1 MKTKNPAKR
10 ILKTAVIQMQSK
22 PYALNENLQLALN
35 LAKEAHDKGANLIV
49 LPELFDSGYCV
60 NENARERKRARL
72 KRVGLLNQI
81 LAFYGLKINDWQG
94 AKFVL
99 CDKKG
104 QSVIVNDL
112 GDLWGKAQKLAK
124 KEMDVLDSNLLAFL
138 NQQTHATH

>member
-1 MKTKNPAKR
+1 MCVLCGELVSSFHWSDENYGSDSYE
-10 ILKTAVIQMQSK
+10 ID
-22 PYALNENLQLALN
+22 ENLREPNAL
-35 LAKEAHDKGANLIV
+35 I
-49 LPELFDSGYCV
+49 ST

-112 GDLWGKAQKLAK
+112 GDLWGKAQNLAK
-124 KEMDVLDSNLLAFL
+124 KKMDALDSHLLAFL

>member
-1 MKTKNPAKR
+1 MCVLCGEL
-10 ILKTAVIQMQSK
+10 ISSFHWS
-22 PYALNENLQLALN
+22 NENYGSDSYEIDEN
-35 LAKEAHDKGANLIV
+35 LREPNAFISA
-49 LPELFDSGYCV
+49 

-72 KRVGLLNQI
+72 KRVRLLNQI

-112 GDLWGKAQKLAK
+112 GDLWDKAQNLAK
-124 KEMDVLDSNLLAFL
+124 KKMDALDSHLLAFL
-138 NQQTHATH
+138 NQNTNTTH

>member
-1 MKTKNPAKR
+1 MCVLCGELVSSFHWSDENYGSDSYE
-10 ILKTAVIQMQSK
+10 IDEGLKE
-22 PYALNENLQLALN
+22 PNAL
-35 LAKEAHDKGANLIV
+35 I
-49 LPELFDSGYCV
+49 ST

-124 KEMDVLDSNLLAFL
+124 KKMDALDSNLLAFL

>member
-1 MKTKNPAKR
+1 MCVLCGELISSFHWTDENYGSDGSDSYE
-10 ILKTAVIQMQSK
+10 ID
-22 PYALNENLQLALN
+22 ENL
-35 LAKEAHDKGANLIV
+35 KEPNVLI
-49 LPELFDSGYCV
+49 ST

-124 KEMDVLDSNLLAFL
+124 KEMDALDSHLLAFL
-138 NQQTHATH
+138 NQNTNTTH

>member
-1 MKTKNPAKR
+1 MCVLCGELISSFHWSDENYGSDSYE
-10 ILKTAVIQMQSK
+10 ID
-22 PYALNENLQLALN
+22 ENL
-35 LAKEAHDKGANLIV
+35 KEPNAFISA
-49 LPELFDSGYCV
+49 

-112 GDLWGKAQKLAK
+112 GDLWDKAQNLAK
-124 KEMDVLDSNLLAFL
+124 KKMDALDSHLLAFL
-138 NQQTHATH
+138 NQNTNTTH

>member
-1 MKTKNPAKR
+1 MCVLCGELISSFHWTDG
-10 ILKTAVIQMQSK
+10 SDGSGS
-22 PYALNENLQLALN
+22 YENENL
-35 LAKEAHDKGANLIV
+35 KGQNVLI
-49 LPELFDSGYCV
+49 SA

-72 KRVGLLNQI
+72 KRVRLLNQI

-104 QSVIVNDL
+104 QSVMVNDL
-112 GDLWGKAQKLAK
+112 GDLWGKVQNLAK
-124 KEMDVLDSNLLAFL
+124 KEMDALDSHLLAFL

>member
-1 MKTKNPAKR
+1 MCVLCGELISSFHWTDGSDENYG
-10 ILKTAVIQMQSK
+10 SD
-22 PYALNENLQLALN
+22 ENLREPN
-35 LAKEAHDKGANLIV
+35 VLI
-49 LPELFDSGYCV
+49 SA

-112 GDLWGKAQKLAK
+112 GDLWDKAQKLAK
-124 KEMDVLDSNLLAFL
+124 KEMDALDSNLLAFL
-138 NQQTHATH
+138 NQQTHAIR

>member
-1 MKTKNPAKR
+1 MCVLCGELISSFHWTDENYGTNGSDSYE
-10 ILKTAVIQMQSK
+10 ID
-22 PYALNENLQLALN
+22 ENLREPNALIS
-35 LAKEAHDKGANLIV
+35 A
-49 LPELFDSGYCV
+49 

-81 LAFYGLKINDWQG
+81 LAFYGLKIGDWQG

-112 GDLWGKAQKLAK
+112 GDLWGKAQNLAK
-124 KEMDVLDSNLLAFL
+124 KEMDALDSNLLAFL
-138 NQQTHATH
+138 NQNPHATR

>member
-1 MKTKNPAKR
+1 MCVLCGELISSFHWTDGSDSYE
-10 ILKTAVIQMQSK
+10 IDEGLKE
-22 PYALNENLQLALN
+22 PNAL
-35 LAKEAHDKGANLIV
+35 I
-49 LPELFDSGYCV
+49 ST

-124 KEMDVLDSNLLAFL
+124 KKMDALDSNLLAFL
-138 NQQTHATH
+138 NQNPHATH

>member
-1 MKTKNPAKR
+1 MCVLCGELISSFHWSDENYGSDSYE
-10 ILKTAVIQMQSK
+10 ID
-22 PYALNENLQLALN
+22 ENLREPNALIS
-35 LAKEAHDKGANLIV
+35 A
-49 LPELFDSGYCV
+49 

-72 KRVGLLNQI
+72 RRVGLLNQI

-112 GDLWGKAQKLAK
+112 GDLWDKAQNLAK
-124 KEMDVLDSNLLAFL
+124 KKMDALDSNLLAFL
-138 NQQTHATH
+138 NQNANTTH

>member
-1 MKTKNPAKR
+1 MCVLCGELISSFHWTDG
-10 ILKTAVIQMQSK
+10 TDGSGS
-22 PYALNENLQLALN
+22 YENENLKGQNALIS
-35 LAKEAHDKGANLIV
+35 A
-49 LPELFDSGYCV
+49 

-104 QSVIVNDL
+104 QSVMVNDL
-112 GDLWGKAQKLAK
+112 GDLWGKAQNLAK
-124 KEMDVLDSNLLAFL
+124 KKMDALDSNLLAFL
-138 NQQTHATH
+138 NQNTQVAH

>member
-1 MKTKNPAKR
+1 MCVLCGELISSFHWSDENYGSDSYEIDENLREPN
-10 ILKTAVIQMQSK
+10 AVIS
-22 PYALNENLQLALN
+22 A
-35 LAKEAHDKGANLIV
+35 
-49 LPELFDSGYCV
+49 

-112 GDLWGKAQKLAK
+112 GDLWDKAQNLAK
-124 KEMDVLDSNLLAFL
+124 KEMDALDSNLLAFL

>member
-1 MKTKNPAKR
+1 MCVLCGELISSFHWTDGTDGTDGSGSYENKN
-10 ILKTAVIQMQSK
+10 LKGQN
-22 PYALNENLQLALN
+22 ALISA
-35 LAKEAHDKGANLIV
+35 
-49 LPELFDSGYCV
+49 
-60 NENARERKRARL
+60 NENAKERKRARL

-99 CDKKG
+99 CDQKG

-112 GDLWGKAQKLAK
+112 GDLWDKAQKLAK
-124 KEMDVLDSNLLAFL
+124 KEMDALDSNLLAFL

>member
-1 MKTKNPAKR
+1 MCVLCGELISSFHWSDENYGTNGSDSYE
-10 ILKTAVIQMQSK
+10 ID
-22 PYALNENLQLALN
+22 ENLREPNALIS
-35 LAKEAHDKGANLIV
+35 A
-49 LPELFDSGYCV
+49 

-81 LAFYGLKINDWQG
+81 LAFYGLKIGDWQG

-112 GDLWGKAQKLAK
+112 GDLWGKAQNLAK
-124 KEMDVLDSNLLAFL
+124 KKMDALDSNLLAFL
-138 NQQTHATH
+138 NQNPHATR

>member
-1 MKTKNPAKR
+1 MCVLCGELISSFHWTDGSDENYGSDSYE
-10 ILKTAVIQMQSK
+10 ID
-22 PYALNENLQLALN
+22 ENLREPNALIS
-35 LAKEAHDKGANLIV
+35 A
-49 LPELFDSGYCV
+49 

-81 LAFYGLKINDWQG
+81 LAFYGLKIGDWQG

-124 KEMDVLDSNLLAFL
+124 KEMDALDSNLLAFL
-138 NQQTHATH
+138 NQNTQVAH

>member
-1 MKTKNPAKR
+1 MCVLCGELISSFHWTDENYGTNGSDSYE
-10 ILKTAVIQMQSK
+10 ID
-22 PYALNENLQLALN
+22 ENLREPNALIS
-35 LAKEAHDKGANLIV
+35 A
-49 LPELFDSGYCV
+49 

-112 GDLWGKAQKLAK
+112 GDLWGKVQKLAK

>member
-1 MKTKNPAKR
+1 MCVLCGELISSFHWSDENYGSDSYE
-10 ILKTAVIQMQSK
+10 ID
-22 PYALNENLQLALN
+22 ENLREPNALIS
-35 LAKEAHDKGANLIV
+35 A
-49 LPELFDSGYCV
+49 

-81 LAFYGLKINDWQG
+81 LAFYGLKISDWQG

-112 GDLWGKAQKLAK
+112 GDLWGKAQNLAK
-124 KEMDVLDSNLLAFL
+124 KEMDALDSNLLAFL
-138 NQQTHATH
+138 NQNPHATR

>member
-1 MKTKNPAKR
+1 MCVLCGELVSSFHWSDENYGSDSYE
-10 ILKTAVIQMQSK
+10 ID
-22 PYALNENLQLALN
+22 ENLREPNALIS
-35 LAKEAHDKGANLIV
+35 A
-49 LPELFDSGYCV
+49 

-72 KRVGLLNQI
+72 KRVRLLNQI

-99 CDKKG
+99 CDQKG

-124 KEMDVLDSNLLAFL
+124 KEMDALDSNLLAFL
-138 NQQTHATH
+138 NQNTNAIH

>member
-1 MKTKNPAKR
+1 MCVLCGELISSFHWTDENYGSDSYE
-10 ILKTAVIQMQSK
+10 ID
-22 PYALNENLQLALN
+22 ENLRKPNAL
-35 LAKEAHDKGANLIV
+35 I
-49 LPELFDSGYCV
+49 ST

-72 KRVGLLNQI
+72 KRVRLLNQI

-112 GDLWGKAQKLAK
+112 GDLWDKAQNLAK
-124 KEMDVLDSNLLAFL
+124 KEMDALDSHLLAFL
-138 NQQTHATH
+138 NQNTNAIH

>member
-1 MKTKNPAKR
+1 MCVLCGELISSFHWSGENYGSDSCE
-10 ILKTAVIQMQSK
+10 ID
-22 PYALNENLQLALN
+22 ENLKEPNALIS
-35 LAKEAHDKGANLIV
+35 A
-49 LPELFDSGYCV
+49 

-72 KRVGLLNQI
+72 KRVRLLNQI

-94 AKFVL
+94 TKFVL

-124 KEMDVLDSNLLAFL
+124 KEMDALDSNLLAFL

>member
-1 MKTKNPAKR
+1 MCVLCGELISSFHWSDENYGSDSYE
-10 ILKTAVIQMQSK
+10 IDEGLKE
-22 PYALNENLQLALN
+22 PNAL
-35 LAKEAHDKGANLIV
+35 I
-49 LPELFDSGYCV
+49 ST

-72 KRVGLLNQI
+72 KRVRLLNQI

-112 GDLWGKAQKLAK
+112 GDLWDKAQNLAK
-124 KEMDVLDSNLLAFL
+124 KEMDALDSHLLAFL
-138 NQQTHATH
+138 NQNTNAIH